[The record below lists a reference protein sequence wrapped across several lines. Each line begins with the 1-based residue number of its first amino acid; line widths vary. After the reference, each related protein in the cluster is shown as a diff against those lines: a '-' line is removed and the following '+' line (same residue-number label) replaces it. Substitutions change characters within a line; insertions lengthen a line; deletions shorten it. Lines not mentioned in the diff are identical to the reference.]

1 MEREL
6 EDYILMSDYIFLFD
20 MDSTITRKEVLPEI
34 AQKINRLDEMRRL
47 TEATMR
53 GEIPFRT
60 SFLQRVKILSDIPV
74 HEVNKIVS
82 EIPLNTAI
90 VNFIRQN
97 SDRCYIVT
105 GNLDVWISGLMK
117 KIGMENHC
125 YCSKADVVNDHIAKI
140 VSVADKELIVR
151 QFVQQMVTVGDGDN
165 DSGMARMADIAIGL
179 GGVREI
185 APSLIRNIDFA
196 FYDDRRCADFLW
208 KLL

>member
-90 VNFIRQN
+90 VNFCLLYT
-97 SDRCYIVT
+97 S
-105 GNLDVWISGLMK
+105 
-117 KIGMENHC
+117 
-125 YCSKADVVNDHIAKI
+125 
-140 VSVADKELIVR
+140 
-151 QFVQQMVTVGDGDN
+151 
-165 DSGMARMADIAIGL
+165 
-179 GGVREI
+179 
-185 APSLIRNIDFA
+185 PSPRD
-196 FYDDRRCADFLW
+196 
-208 KLL
+208 

>member
-6 EDYILMSDYIFLFD
+6 EEYILMSDYIFLFD

-60 SFLQRVKILSDIPV
+60 SFLQRVKILRDIPV

-90 VNFIRQN
+90 VDFIRQN

-105 GNLDVWISGLMK
+105 GNLDVWISGLLK

-125 YCSKADVVNDHIAKI
+125 YCSKADVVDDHIAKI

-165 DSGMARMADIAIGL
+165 DSGMARMADIAIGF

-196 FYDDRRCADFLW
+196 FYDDQRCADFLW